1 MGHTYA
7 KVRVYSH
14 DLSTFDFAELL
25 VDTGSTYT
33 WIAAD
38 VLEKL
43 GTRVRRTWRFKT
55 IDGRIVERKIGDAHL
70 EYMEEQ
76 APTVVVFAEDGDGK
90 VLGVHAME
98 GLRLEVDPS
107 TGELRRSE
115 ASLALFYSLAR

>member
-7 KVRVYSH
+7 KVKVYSH
-14 DLSTFDFAELL
+14 DLSSFDFADLL

>member
-7 KVRVYSH
+7 KVKVYSH
-14 DLSTFDFAELL
+14 DLSSFDFADLL

-33 WIAAD
+33 WIAAG

-43 GTRVRRTWRFKT
+43 RTRVRRTWKFKT
-55 IDGRIVERKIGDAHL
+55 IDGRIVQRRIGDAHL

-90 VLGVHAME
+90 VLGVHALE

>member
-7 KVRVYSH
+7 KVRVYGH